1 MGQLTQTTSQLQTI
15 LDNADASNVGNTSI
29 SDASDTKA
37 TAVKKSGFHSLG
49 ASSSNAPSSERSV
62 LISAVRNTAA
72 SGEIRYGQIVLTEGS
87 ELYWAVDDNGTLS
100 SWSQAIGTATTQT
113 LTNKT
118 LTSPV
123 LTTPQINDSS
133 ADHQYI
139 FAAANLAADRTVS
152 LPLLAGNDT
161 FVFEAFTQTLTNK
174 TLTSAVLNTGVSG
187 TAIKDED
194 NMASDS
200 ATHLATQQSIK
211 AYVDSQASSVSPSS
225 TTTFTNKTINA
236 SNNTLSN
243 IPMSATSFSAGT
255 GVTLSTNTLNV
266 DAAQTGITS
275 LLATDIKIGEDDQTK
290 IDFESADTINF
301 YAANTKQLALTDG
314 ALNILAQGDLRLE
327 DSSGGE
333 YVALQAP
340 STLSSSYTLTL
351 PADDGSSSQIL
362 STDGSGVLS
371 WASVSTAGLTDGS
384 VTTAKLADDAV
395 TSAKL
400 AHALDITTSVS
411 VGGSSDGVAISQGA
425 IALKNGGTRS
435 KIDFY
440 CESSNAHYTR
450 VQSAEHSSYSG
461 NITLTLPASTGTSGQ
476 AMVTDGSGNLSFATV
491 EGAYSAWSIKTS
503 SDHPYTASH
512 KDQLIINSASAFTVT
527 LPSSPSA
534 GNTVIICNAGAGT
547 VTVGRNSSNI
557 NSAAEDGSL
566 PQGNSVQLV
575 YVDSTIGWFE
585 I

>member
-1 MGQLTQTTSQLQTI
+1 MGQLTQTTTQVQTI
-15 LDNADASNVGNTSI
+15 LDDASASNVGNTSI

-37 TAVKKSGFHSLG
+37 TAVKKSGFYSLG

-62 LISAVRNTAA
+62 IISAVRNTAA

-211 AYVDSQASSVSPSS
+211 AYVDSQASSVTASS
-225 TTTFTNKTINA
+225 TTTFTNKTISA
-236 SNNTLSN
+236 ANNTL
-243 IPMSATSFSAGT
+243 T
-255 GVTLSTNTLNV
+255 
-266 DAAQTGITS
+266 

-290 IDFESADTINF
+290 IDFETADTINF

-340 STLSSSYTLTL
+340 SSLSSSYTLTM
-351 PADDGSSSQIL
+351 PVDDGTSSQFL
-362 STDGSGVLS
+362 TTNGSGVLS
-371 WASVSTAGLTDGS
+371 WAGLTDGS
-384 VTTAKLADDAV
+384 VTTAKFADDAV

-400 AHALDITTSVS
+400 AHALDVTTSLGIG
-411 VGGSSDGVAISQGA
+411 GGSTNGVSISQGA
-425 IALKNGGTRS
+425 IALKNGGTQSR
-435 KIDFY
+435 IDLY
-440 CESSNAHYTR
+440 CENGSHYTR
-450 VQSAEHSSYSG
+450 VQAAAHSAYSS
-461 NITLTLPASTGTSGQ
+461 NITLTLPASTGSSGQ
-476 AMVTDGSGNLSFATV
+476 AMVTDGSGTLSFASVSGSYT
-491 EGAYSAWSIKTS
+491 AFATKTTN
-503 SDHPYTASH
+503 YTASAG
-512 KDQLIINSASAFTVT
+512 DQLVCNHASTPFTIT

-534 GNTVIICNAGAGT
+534 NDTVVISNAGAAT
-547 VTVGRNSSNI
+547 VTIGRNSSKI
-557 NSAAEDGSL
+557 NSLAQDATLVTDTSA
-566 PQGNSVQLV
+566 QLV
-575 YVDSTIGWFE
+575 YVDSTIGWHE

>member
-1 MGQLTQTTSQLQTI
+1 
-15 LDNADASNVGNTSI
+15 
-29 SDASDTKA
+29 
-37 TAVKKSGFHSLG
+37 
-49 ASSSNAPSSERSV
+49 
-62 LISAVRNTAA
+62 
-72 SGEIRYGQIVLTEGS
+72 
-87 ELYWAVDDNGTLS
+87 
-100 SWSQAIGTATTQT
+100 
-113 LTNKT
+113 
-118 LTSPV
+118 
-123 LTTPQINDSS
+123 
-133 ADHQYI
+133 
-139 FAAANLAADRTVS
+139 
-152 LPLLAGNDT
+152 
-161 FVFEAFTQTLTNK
+161 
-174 TLTSAVLNTGVSG
+174 
-187 TAIKDED
+187 
-194 NMASDS
+194 
-200 ATHLATQQSIK
+200 
-211 AYVDSQASSVSPSS
+211 
-225 TTTFTNKTINA
+225 
-236 SNNTLSN
+236 
-243 IPMSATSFSAGT
+243 MSATSFAAGT

-275 LLATDIKIGEDDQTK
+275 LLATDIKIGEDDETK
-290 IDFESADTINF
+290 IDFETADTINF

-340 STLSSSYTLTL
+340 SSLSSSYTLTL

-425 IALKNGGTRS
+425 IALKNGGTQS

-450 VQSAEHSSYSG
+450 VQAAAHSAYSG

-491 EGAYSAWSIKTS
+491 SGSYNSWLVKTS
-503 SDHPYTASH
+503 AYTALAG
-512 KDQLIINSASAFTVT
+512 DQIVVNSASAVTIT
-527 LPSSPSA
+527 LPASASA
-534 GNTVIICNAGAGT
+534 GNTVIIKATGGGT
-547 VTVGRNSSNI
+547 VTIGRNSQNI
-557 NSAAEDGSL
+557 NSTAADATLFS
-566 PQGNSVQLV
+566 GNAVQLV
-575 YVDSTIGWFE
+575 YVDGTIGFLE

>member
-1 MGQLTQTTSQLQTI
+1 MPTQIITKNSSTGS
-15 LDNADASNVGNTSI
+15 SVPS
-29 SDASDTKA
+29 ASDLVQGEL
-37 TAVKKSGFHSLG
+37 AVNVTDKRLFTENSSGTVVELST
-49 ASSSNAPSSERSV
+49 NPS
-62 LISAVRNTAA
+62 
-72 SGEIRYGQIVLTEGS
+72 
-87 ELYWAVDDNGTLS
+87 
-100 SWSQAIGTATTQT
+100 T
-113 LTNKT
+113 LTIG
-118 LTSPV
+118 S
-123 LTTPQINDSS
+123 
-133 ADHQYI
+133 
-139 FAAANLAADRTVS
+139 VS
-152 LPLLAGNDT
+152 
-161 FVFEAFTQTLTNK
+161 V
-174 TLTSAVLNTGVSG
+174 
-187 TAIKDED
+187 TAILDED
-194 NMASDS
+194 NFASNS
-200 ATHLATQQSIK
+200 ATALATQQSIK
-211 AYVDSQASSVSPSS
+211 AYVDSTGSGTMTSWILEDGDGTEVSVSDAKEVKFVEGGGLDINWTDTDNGTDGDPYDL
-225 TTTFTNKTINA
+225 TFTI
-236 SNNTLSN
+236 S
-243 IPMSATSFSAGT
+243 
-255 GVTLSTNTLNV
+255 
-266 DAAQTGITS
+266 AAQTGITS
-275 LLATDIKIGEDDQTK
+275 LLATDIKIGEDDETK
-290 IDFESADTINF
+290 IDFETADTINF
-301 YAANTKQLALTDG
+301 YAANTKQLALTNG

-340 STLSSSYTLTL
+340 STLSASYTLTM
-351 PADDGSSSQIL
+351 PADDGTSSQIL
-362 STDGSGVLS
+362 TTDGSGVLS
-371 WASVSTAGLTDGS
+371 WASISTAGLTDGS

-400 AHALDITTSVS
+400 AHTLDITTSVS

-425 IALKNGGTRS
+425 IALKNGGTQSR
-435 KIDFY
+435 IDFY

-450 VQSAEHSSYSG
+450 VQAAAHSSYSG

-491 EGAYSAWSIKTS
+491 EGEYSAWSNGIKTS

-575 YVDSTIGWFE
+575 YVDGTIGWFE

>member
-1 MGQLTQTTSQLQTI
+1 MGQLTQTTTQVQTI
-15 LDNADASNVGNTSI
+15 LDDADASNVGNTSI

-49 ASSSNAPSSERSV
+49 ASASNAPSSERSV

-187 TAIKDED
+187 TAILDED

-211 AYVDSQASSVSPSS
+211 AYVDSQASSVTASS

-243 IPMSATSFSAGT
+243 IPMSATSFAAGT

-290 IDFESADTINF
+290 IDFETADTINF

-340 STLSSSYTLTL
+340 SSLSSSYTLTL

-362 STDGSGVLS
+362 TTDGSGVLS
-371 WASVSTAGLTDGS
+371 WASISTAGLTDGS

-425 IALKNGGTRS
+425 IALKNGGTQS

-450 VQSAEHSSYSG
+450 VQAAAHSAYSG
-461 NITLTLPASTGTSGQ
+461 NITLTLPASTGSSGQ
-476 AMVTDGSGNLSFATV
+476 AMVTDGSGALSFATV
-491 EGAYSAWSIKTS
+491 SGSYNSWLVKTS
-503 SDHPYTASH
+503 AYTALAG
-512 KDQLIINSASAFTVT
+512 DQIVVNSASAVTIT
-527 LPSSPSA
+527 LPGSASA
-534 GNTVIICNAGAGT
+534 GDTVIIKATGGGT
-547 VTVGRNSSNI
+547 VTIGRNSQNI
-557 NSAAEDGSL
+557 NSAAADSTL
-566 PQGNSVQLV
+566 FNGNAVQLV
-575 YVDSTIGWFE
+575 YVDGTIGFLE